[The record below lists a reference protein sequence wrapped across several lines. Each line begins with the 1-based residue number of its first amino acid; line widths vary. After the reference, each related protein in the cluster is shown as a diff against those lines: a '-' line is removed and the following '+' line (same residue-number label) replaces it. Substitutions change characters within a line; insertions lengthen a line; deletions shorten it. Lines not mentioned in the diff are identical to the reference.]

1 MPQRYRMPAGCDT
14 ELWSLVKPMRVEM
27 RERGLSVAK
36 LARDLGYDRSWVSRA
51 LSARQL
57 PPQHLIMQIAETLGT
72 DVAAAERRWRRTNA
86 RQHNARA
93 RIAGGGPPPGL
104 HTYQDLRQALHELL
118 KVRGISQRELTRRDP
133 QLRRS
138 TVGAVLRGERS
149 TGQGMVIAI
158 VRACD
163 VSEQAE
169 QAWAD
174 AWRRLGLPHRLEQ
187 RRRRTDGYKRK
198 IRAER
203 MSRQWT

>member
-57 PPQHLIMQIAETLGT
+57 PPRDLIMQIARHL
-72 DVAAAERRWRRTNA
+72 DVDTAAAERRWRRNNA
-86 RQHNARA
+86 RQQNVRA
-93 RIAGGGPPPGL
+93 RIAGGPPPGL
-104 HTYQDLRQALHELL
+104 RTYQDLRQALRELL
-118 KVRGISQRELTRRDP
+118 QVRGISQRELTRRDP
-133 QLRRS
+133 RLRRS
-138 TVGAVLRGERS
+138 TLGAVLRGERS
-149 TGQGMVIAI
+149 AGQGMVIAV
-158 VRACD
+158 VRACG

-174 AWRRLGLPHRLEQ
+174 AWWRLGLPHRLEQ
-187 RRRRTDGYKRK
+187 RRRSAEGYKRK
-198 IRAER
+198 IRAAR
-203 MSRQWT
+203 MSSEWT